1 MHVNC
6 DVQCLLVPALGPLH
20 QRNARDSQDT
30 QALSGLKERIEDWV
44 SIPHYVFVTLL
55 TFARLRLGLE
65 ILFYPISYHAD
76 LQRLGFIPAR
86 PYLPT
91 WSTFNPFSTLSP
103 LFPFS
108 LYYDPTSSLLDC
120 AKAVMTSPVVFV
132 CASHFFEFWL
142 YGTINEAVES
152 SVVRP
157 DNPDIIS
164 PDASNRHRVTTIL
177 GLRQQSSP
185 IVRKAIRG
193 LMAALGWAMPD
204 GLDAPAGDQPSQPGH
219 QLDSTEAQTIDVGG
233 TTVTDVTPLVLGVAQ
248 TQDSDIEEVPELSR
262 LAMSVVAV
270 DELDRPPTP
279 LSPLVS
285 EMFDDE
291 DDPRI
296 RITSREG
303 IVEMEVRLPRILSTH
318 TEVVD
323 DAHASPQIQYTQVL
337 PQSDRSRHRVSQ
349 LSLEAS
355 DKISAIVKTQLVGLA
370 VLPLRFVALRLVASH
385 YIASHGES
393 GHSRV
398 VVPWPGLK
406 ELSWRS
412 IGVQISRVA
421 LCSLLHLAIDLSLWG
436 IQHAISLNVG
446 KNLFEWGSL

>member
-1 MHVNC
+1 M
-6 DVQCLLVPALGPLH
+6 PY
-20 QRNARDSQDT
+20 S
-30 QALSGLKERIEDWV
+30 
-44 SIPHYVFVTLL
+44 VFVTLL
-55 TFARLRLGLE
+55 TFTRLRLGLE

-76 LQRLGFIPAR
+76 LQRLGFIPTR
-86 PYLPT
+86 PYLPS
-91 WSTFNPFSTLSP
+91 WSTFNPFSALSP
-103 LFPFS
+103 LTPFS
-108 LYYDPTSSLLDC
+108 LYYDPTTSLLNC
-120 AKAVMTSPVVFV
+120 AKAVMSSPLVFV
-132 CASHFFEFWL
+132 CAGHFFEFWL

-157 DNPDIIS
+157 DNPDVIS

-177 GLRQQSSP
+177 GLRQKSSP
-185 IVRKAIRG
+185 MVRKAIRR
-193 LMAALGWAMPD
+193 LMMALGWAMPD
-204 GLDAPAGDQPSQPGH
+204 ELDAPEGDQPSQPVH

-248 TQDSDIEEVPELSR
+248 TQDSDTEEVPEISG

-285 EMFDDE
+285 EMLDDE

-303 IVEMEVRLPRILSTH
+303 IVEMEVRLPRMLSSH

-323 DAHASPQIQYTQVL
+323 DAHASPQIQYTRVI
-337 PQSDRSRHRVSQ
+337 PQSDRPRHRVSQ

-370 VLPLRFVALRLVASH
+370 VLPLRLVALRLVASH
-385 YIASHGES
+385 YLASHGDS
-393 GHSRV
+393 GYSRV
-398 VVPWPGLK
+398 VVPWPSLK

-412 IGVQISRVA
+412 IGVQVSRVA
-421 LCSLLHLAIDLSLWG
+421 LCSLLHIAIDLSLWG
-436 IQHAISLNVG
+436 IQYAISLNVG
-446 KNLFEWGSL
+446 KGLFEWGSL